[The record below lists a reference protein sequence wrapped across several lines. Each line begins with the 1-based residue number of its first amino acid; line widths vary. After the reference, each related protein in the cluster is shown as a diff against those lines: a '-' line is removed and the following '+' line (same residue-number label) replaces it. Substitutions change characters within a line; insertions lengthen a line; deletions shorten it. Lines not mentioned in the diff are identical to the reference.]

1 MSIAL
6 KLNTHDLVML
16 HTLLEVRATDLAA
29 FIEAI
34 DYGAINSRMRQVFPG
49 SFEGDDDTRYLADIR
64 AVQAKINAAI

>member
-1 MSIAL
+1 MSTAL

-29 FIEAI
+29 FIEAT
-34 DYGAINSRMRQVFPG
+34 DYGANHPTPMQAEAVFRA
-49 SFEGDDDTRYLADIR
+49 DTNYLADIR